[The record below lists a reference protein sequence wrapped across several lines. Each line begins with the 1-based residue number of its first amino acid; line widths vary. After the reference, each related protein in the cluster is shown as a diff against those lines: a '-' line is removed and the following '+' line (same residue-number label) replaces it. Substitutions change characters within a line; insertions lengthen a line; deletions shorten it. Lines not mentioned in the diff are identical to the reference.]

1 MRTVTLTSEQKANFL
16 IGFLDGIAREKIEE
30 MTPDDRKNYDLAVAH
45 LKSYFEGPQ
54 QRYMAR
60 QLLAT
65 CRQEIGESAALFANR
80 VLNLVRAA
88 TSGQDPATQKERVLE
103 EFVARLRPD
112 TRYYVK
118 LEGPVTF
125 EQAVNKAQMVE
136 QLLAEATADCLI
148 HPASTIQTHHSGW
161 CPYTKCTSGHVMAT
175 TELSSSTTST
185 IAVSQP
191 PPVAQQSVRADDLL
205 ASDSEMQS
213 LCTPYY
219 DFEGWEKDRNKRGA
233 RFIKWGGVEDMKYG
247 VSEEEELLKE
257 KNL

>member
-1 MRTVTLTSEQKANFL
+1 MRTVTLTSEQKANFS
-16 IGFLDGIAREKIEE
+16 IGFLDGVAREKIEE
-30 MTPDDRKNYDLAVAH
+30 MTPDDRKDYDLVVAH

-65 CRQEIGESAALFANR
+65 CRQELGESAALFANR
-80 VLNLVRAA
+80 LLNLVRAA

-136 QLLAEATADCLI
+136 QLLSEATADRLI
-148 HPASTIQTHHSGW
+148 HPASTIQT
-161 CPYTKCTSGHVMAT
+161 PT
-175 TELSSSTTST
+175 TRAGVPTR
-185 IAVSQP
+185 
-191 PPVAQQSVRADDLL
+191 SVPL
-205 ASDSEMQS
+205 AM
-213 LCTPYY
+213 
-219 DFEGWEKDRNKRGA
+219 
-233 RFIKWGGVEDMKYG
+233 
-247 VSEEEELLKE
+247 
-257 KNL
+257 